1 MLPLKKKVMDNSDNN
16 AWTGSNI
23 FAHLN
28 DFEESV
34 AETILETHHSQTVA
48 DSNDNRDGRDNGD
61 KPVKEA
67 ANVIGNAKIGIK
79 IPKFEA
85 TNKNYVLQC
94 QDDMTQEFIDYL
106 KEMSSSYIVATDTG
120 KCNPNFWG
128 NRTC

>member
-1 MLPLKKKVMDNSDNN
+1 MLPLKKEVMDNSDNN

-34 AETILETHHSQTVA
+34 AETILESNHSQTVA
-48 DSNDNRDGRDNGD
+48 DSNNDRDNVV
-61 KPVKEA
+61 KPAKEA

-106 KEMSSSYIVATDTG
+106 KEMSSSFIVPTDTG
-120 KCNPNFWG
+120 KL
-128 NRTC
+128 